1 MDMIYANAN
10 RQDIGVIDD
19 FKLDLAYGADEN
31 NFQLEMALNQHCCE
45 EGYLAYIE
53 SEKSGMVEGSE
64 YGGVVDEIEVDTERN
79 KVIYTG
85 RTWHGI
91 MAEAVIVPPKGQD
104 YLQISGECNAAIR
117 ALINHVNL
125 GDLFEV
131 STENSGIIIYDISRF
146 RYSNLYDSLRNMLF
160 GAGAKLKMEYKKGR
174 LLLSA
179 VPYVDYSQN
188 EEWDASQIGFRIK
201 KNFKPVN
208 HIICLGSGE
217 LKDRHVIHLFA
228 DKYGEIQPY
237 KRIESP
243 VKDADYILD
252 TGSQKMFGIDERT
265 TILDYP
271 NATDR
276 INYVVLAEKPSDWD
290 ANYEQYFKMSVD
302 EDGARKYTQLSSNT
316 TASYNPLKS
325 KPSDWDANYAN
336 YYEVKN
342 YAYVNVDSVL
352 QSDMQRVTTKPS
364 DWNLT
369 YKNYYWYIIP
379 AGYTQ
384 GYYTSVTSTT
394 KEIYTRLS
402 EYPDDWGDNY
412 GNYYKY
418 MGTTGT
424 GAAVYE
430 KWKGE
435 QKERYILLNSE
446 PYDWATNYKNYYYK
460 DGNKYVALTGQMT
473 FKTNKYYKKETYT
486 IAPVMEYDVSDPSN
500 PTINVFVRSTEEILP
515 DFSAKPVYQE
525 CGTYAAPTW
534 EAGKYYIASVNRVS
548 VEWQSG
554 MYYKAYTDHYAALIE
569 SGLAKFEEYK
579 NCNSIETNLDSSKVY
594 DIGDVVGATE
604 QVTGM
609 AVWQPVSKKIVTIQN
624 NHETISYEIG

>member
-31 NFQLEMALNQHCCE
+31 NFQLEMSLNQHCCE
-45 EGYLAYIE
+45 EGYLVY
-53 SEKSGMVEGSE
+53 VEGSE

-117 ALINHVNL
+117 ALIHHVNL

-146 RYSNLYDSLRNMLF
+146 RYSNLYDALRNMLF

-208 HIICLGSGE
+208 HLICLGSGE

-237 KRIESP
+237 KRTESP

-252 TGSQKMFGIDERT
+252 TSSQAMFGIDERT

-271 NATDR
+271 NTTDK
-276 INYVVLAEKPSDWD
+276 INYVALMEKPSDWES
-290 ANYEQYFKMSVD
+290 NYEQYFRMDVNES
-302 EDGARKYTQLSSNT
+302 GASNYTQLSANT
-316 TASYNPLKS
+316 ATTYNPLKS

-336 YYEVKN
+336 YYEIVN
-342 YAYVNVDSVL
+342 GAYANVTGEFN
-352 QSDMQRVTTKPS
+352 SDMQKVTTKPS
-364 DWNLT
+364 DWNST
-369 YKNYYWYIIP
+369 FMNYYWYT
-379 AGYTQ
+379 GTYYKNVESEVVETYTQ
-384 GYYTSVTSTT
+384 
-394 KEIYTRLS
+394 LS
-402 EYPDDWGDNY
+402 DYPDDWEDSY

-418 MGTTGT
+418 VGESGT
-424 GAAVYE
+424 GADVYE
-430 KWKGE
+430 KWSGDEHEK
-435 QKERYILLNSE
+435 YVLLTSA
-446 PYDWATNYKNYYYK
+446 PYDWATNYKDYYYK
-460 DGNKYVALTGQMT
+460 DGNKYVALTYLPKFTQ
-473 FKTNKYYKKETYT
+473 NKYYRKETYYT
-486 IAPVMEYDVSDPSN
+486 APIPAFDVTTGKPD
-500 PTINVFVRSTEEILP
+500 VWVRSTKEILP
-515 DFSAKPVYQE
+515 DFNAQTVYQE
-525 CGTYAAPTW
+525 CGTYDVPTW
-534 EAGKYYIASVNRVS
+534 ESGKYYTASINKVVI
-548 VEWQSG
+548 EWQSG
-554 MYYKAYTDHYAALIE
+554 MYYKQYIDHYASLVE
-569 SGLAKFEEYK
+569 SGLARFEEYK
-579 NCNSIETNLDSSKVY
+579 NCNSIETNLDASKVY

>member
-31 NFQLEMALNQHCCE
+31 NFQLEMALNQHCCG
-45 EGYLAYIE
+45 EGYLVY
-53 SEKSGMVEGSE
+53 VEGSE
-64 YGGVVDEIEVDTERN
+64 YGGVVDAIEVDTERN

-104 YLQISGECNAAIR
+104 YLQISGECNAAIN
-117 ALINHVNL
+117 ALIHHVNL

-131 STENSGIIIYDISRF
+131 SEENSGIIIYDISQF
-146 RYSNLYDSLRNMLF
+146 RYSNLYDALRNMLF

-208 HIICLGSGE
+208 HLICLGTGE

-237 KRIESP
+237 KRTESP

-252 TGSQKMFGIDERT
+252 TSSQAMFGIDERT

-276 INYVVLAEKPSDWD
+276 INYVVLNEKPSDWD
-290 ANYEQYFKMSVD
+290 ANYEQYFRMTID
-302 EDGARKYTQLSSNT
+302 AEGAGSYTQLSSNT
-316 TASYNPLKS
+316 TSTYNPLKS
-325 KPSDWDANYAN
+325 KPSDWDANCEK
-336 YYEVKN
+336 YYEIRN
-342 YAYVNVDSVL
+342 YAYASVQRVL
-352 QSDMQRVTTKPS
+352 QSDMQLVTTKPA
-364 DWNLT
+364 DWNLSFGG
-369 YKNYYWYIIP
+369 YYWHDPITDIYSKV
-379 AGYTQ
+379 AVTVVENYTQ
-384 GYYTSVTSTT
+384 LSAYPSDWSV
-394 KEIYTRLS
+394 
-402 EYPDDWGDNY
+402 NY
-412 GNYYKY
+412 GNYYQRY
-418 MGTTGT
+418 NDGT
-424 GAAVYE
+424 GF
-430 KWKGE
+430 KWKAWQGVSHD
-435 QKERYILLNSE
+435 KYVLMTSE
-446 PYDWATNYKNYYYK
+446 PSDWKTNYKSYYVK
-460 DGNKYVALTGQMT
+460 DGKEYVAVKETDPKFVQ
-473 FKTNKYYKKETYT
+473 NKYYRKESYT
-486 IAPVMEYDVSDPSN
+486 VA
-500 PTINVFVRSTEEILP
+500 PTIEIDVTGAKPNVWVRDVQEILP
-515 DFSAKPVYQE
+515 DFNAKPVYQE
-525 CGTYAAPTW
+525 CGIYTAPTW
-534 EAGKYYIASVNRVS
+534 QAGKYYIASVNRVS

-554 MYYKAYTDHYAALIE
+554 MYYKAYTDHYASLIE

-579 NCNSIETNLDSSKVY
+579 NCNSIETNLDASKVY

>member
-45 EGYLAYIE
+45 EGYLVYIE

-117 ALINHVNL
+117 ALIHHVNL

-146 RYSNLYDSLRNMLF
+146 RYSNLYDALRNMLF

-208 HIICLGSGE
+208 HIICLGNGE

-237 KRIESP
+237 KRTESP
-243 VKDADYILD
+243 VKDADYIID
-252 TGSQKMFGIDERT
+252 TSSQKMFGIDERT
-265 TILDYP
+265 IVLDYP
-271 NATDR
+271 NATDK
-276 INYVVLAEKPSDWD
+276 INYVVLTEKPSDWD
-290 ANYEQYFKMSVD
+290 ANYEQYFRMSID
-302 EDGARKYTQLSSNT
+302 AEGSGKYTQLSSNT
-316 TASYNPLKS
+316 TSTYNPLKS
-325 KPSDWDANYAN
+325 KPSDWDANCEK
-336 YYEVKN
+336 YYEIRN
-342 YAYVNVDSVL
+342 YAYASVQRVL
-352 QSDMQRVTTKPS
+352 QSDMQLVTTKPA
-364 DWNLT
+364 DWHLSFGG
-369 YKNYYWYIIP
+369 YYWYDPITEIYSKV
-379 AGYTQ
+379 AVTVVENYTQ
-384 GYYTSVTSTT
+384 LSAYPSDWSV
-394 KEIYTRLS
+394 
-402 EYPDDWGDNY
+402 NY
-412 GNYYKY
+412 GNYYQQY
-418 MGTTGT
+418 NDGT
-424 GAAVYE
+424 GF
-430 KWKGE
+430 KWKAWQGVSHD
-435 QKERYILLNSE
+435 KYVLMTSE
-446 PYDWATNYKNYYYK
+446 PSDWKTNYKSYYVK
-460 DGNKYVALTGQMT
+460 DGKEYVAVKETDPKFVQ
-473 FKTNKYYKKETYT
+473 NKYYRKESYT
-486 IAPVMEYDVSDPSN
+486 VAPEIEIDVTGAKP
-500 PTINVFVRSTEEILP
+500 NVWIRDVQEIIP
-515 DFSAKPVYQE
+515 DFNAKPVYQE
-525 CGTYAAPTW
+525 CGTYTAPTW
-534 EAGKYYIASVNRVS
+534 EAGKYYIASVNRIS

-554 MYYKAYTDHYAALIE
+554 MYYKAYTDHYASLIE

-579 NCNSIETNLDSSKVY
+579 NCNSIETNLDASKVY